1 MKFVIQIG
9 VLLLALSLLL
19 LAFKLLVKSRL
30 LPLLIWCGLGW
41 KLYPQWSAAHPFIF
55 YGVLAAL
62 ALVTA
67 FSWLG
72 PWLERRREEKRFEN
86 HVRSEGAHHQRF
98 QGRKRGPGHDLAG
111 LNRRRAPAR
120 RLCVPKLRISG
131 CNKNI
136 PRLYYICFLAN
147 YVKGIEEMK
156 DYIIEKISE
165 FEKKYHLQYYL
176 NSLASVDSEISKMW
190 KQESSQ
196 NNECWRRINTNDDVI
211 QLVDFFD
218 RSVRFVEENV
228 RFGDGHIEDG
238 YNMALAG
245 YRAIQG
251 FRKMAEFIDPKPW
264 NKSGFAELSETE
276 VDTLFNRMNEIA
288 ERMNK
293 QNLRRAMQ
301 D

>member
-1 MKFVIQIG
+1 
-9 VLLLALSLLL
+9 
-19 LAFKLLVKSRL
+19 
-30 LPLLIWCGLGW
+30 
-41 KLYPQWSAAHPFIF
+41 
-55 YGVLAAL
+55 
-62 ALVTA
+62 
-67 FSWLG
+67 
-72 PWLERRREEKRFEN
+72 
-86 HVRSEGAHHQRF
+86 
-98 QGRKRGPGHDLAG
+98 
-111 LNRRRAPAR
+111 
-120 RLCVPKLRISG
+120 
-131 CNKNI
+131 
-136 PRLYYICFLAN
+136 
-147 YVKGIEEMK
+147 MK
-156 DYIIEKISE
+156 DYIIEKINE
-165 FEKKYHLQYYL
+165 FEKKYHLQYCL
-176 NSLASVDSEISKMW
+176 NSLASVDSEISRMW

-293 QNLRRAMQ
+293 QNSRRAMQ